1 MRKLKTRS
9 CWLFSKFLS
18 DNFKNSQIKPTM
30 IKNKW
35 CFKLNLFGIF
45 QFERSREWGY

>member
-1 MRKLKTRS
+1 MRKLKTRI
-9 CWLFSKFLS
+9 CRLFSKFLS
-18 DNFKNSQIKPTM
+18 DNFIDSQIKPAM

-35 CFKLNLFGIF
+35 CFKLNLGII